1 MFCKWNVQTCNR
13 KFPSIIVSTLCRTNI
28 RYSDEYKKHQRQ
40 LPAYLKNGPKNII
53 DHLLMEKEAADHA
66 MMRSVKPINRTCYSG
81 KSSDLTEL
89 KKKEYV
95 VDFGNEQLYC
105 SCTCPDFKNN
115 RMICK
120 HFFAATEE
128 NHRTFNDISQ
138 LFRDHVWINLDSKLF
153 TSSIL
158 TKTNLKSS
166 NNTESQT
173 NTMLNQEKD
182 LFDECKEMSNSPPK
196 RVHNETLNTHQNNVR
211 SIKIDL
217 WATLKELHDLTRTM
231 KVSLQQQQ

>member
-1 MFCKWNVQTCNR
+1 MFKLVIER
-13 KFPSIIVSTLCRTNI
+13 FLPSLYQCYVELNI
-28 RYSDEYKKHQRQ
+28 RYSDEYKKYQRQ
-40 LPAYLKNGPKNII
+40 LPGNYQATNII
-53 DHLLMEKEAADHA
+53 DHLLMRKEAADHT
-66 MMRSVKPINRTCYSG
+66 MMRSVEPINRTCYAV
-81 KSSDLTEL
+81 KSFDLTEL

-120 HFFAATEE
+120 HIFAVTEE

-138 LFRDHVWINLDSKLF
+138 LVRDHVWINLDSKLF
-153 TSSIL
+153 NSSSL
-158 TKTNLKSS
+158 TKTHLKSS
-166 NNTESQT
+166 NNTESET

-196 RVHNETLNTHQNNVR
+196 RVHNETLNTHQNNIR
-211 SIKIDL
+211 SIKLDL
-217 WATLKELHDLTRTM
+217 
-231 KVSLQQQQ
+231 

>member
-1 MFCKWNVQTCNR
+1 
-13 KFPSIIVSTLCRTNI
+13 
-28 RYSDEYKKHQRQ
+28 
-40 LPAYLKNGPKNII
+40 
-53 DHLLMEKEAADHA
+53 MEKEAADHA

-153 TSSIL
+153 TSSSL

-217 WATLKELHDLTRTM
+217 RATLKGLHDLTRTV

>member
-1 MFCKWNVQTCNR
+1 MFKLVTES
-13 KFPSIIVSTLCRTNI
+13 FLPSLYQRYVELNI
-28 RYSDEYKKHQRQ
+28 RYSDEYKKYQRQ

-66 MMRSVKPINRTCYSG
+66 MMRSVKPINRTCYTG

-138 LFRDHVWINLDSKLF
+138 LFTDHVWINLDSKLF
-153 TSSIL
+153 TLSSL
-158 TKTNLKSS
+158 TKTRLKSS
-166 NNTESQT
+166 NNTECQT
-173 NTMLNQEKD
+173 NLMLNQEKD
-182 LFDECKEMSNSPPK
+182 SPPR
-196 RVHNETLNTHQNNVR
+196 RVYNETLKTHQNSVR
-211 SIKIDL
+211 SLEIDL
-217 WATLKELHDLTRTM
+217 RANLKELHDLTYVV
-231 KVSLQQQQ
+231 KNEIANIA